1 MKSPFRQLRIGA
13 LGVLAAGALLAL
25 SGGAGE
31 AQTVDTCFSTCIG
44 RNLTQATCSRYC
56 NMFYGQPQSG
66 QLQTGQPRV
75 HGYTSNRAG
84 GCGEF
89 RYLKGG
95 QCVDAR
101 VTPPRLN

>member
-13 LGVLAAGALLAL
+13 LGVLAAGAFLGL
-25 SGGAGE
+25 SSGAGE
-31 AQTVDTCFSTCIG
+31 AQTVETCFSTCIG
-44 RNLTQATCSRYC
+44 RNLAQATCSRYC
-56 NMFYGQPQSG
+56 NMFYGQPKAG
-66 QLQTGQPRV
+66 GPRV
-75 HGYTSNRAG
+75 RGYTSNRAG

-101 VTPPRLN
+101 VTPPR